1 MDHSG
6 ILAESLQKV
15 LGVQV
20 PLVRGLTHR
29 QMWVDFQGHGK
40 NPVLSSLRSLSKMP
54 SHDRFSKYALK
65 EHFLPLRLEKT
76 HLPIYKRKILYK
88 LYSRERRQ
96 GLCLS
101 YPLSSTRLCMFS
113 STNSNSSR

>member
-40 NPVLSSLRSLSKMP
+40 NPVPSSLRSLFKMP
-54 SHDRFSKYALK
+54 GHGRFSKYILK
-65 EHFLPLRLEKT
+65 EHFLAFLLEKT
-76 HLPIYKRKILYK
+76 HLPIQKCKILYK
-88 LYSRERRQ
+88 LYFGERR
-96 GLCLS
+96 
-101 YPLSSTRLCMFS
+101 
-113 STNSNSSR
+113 